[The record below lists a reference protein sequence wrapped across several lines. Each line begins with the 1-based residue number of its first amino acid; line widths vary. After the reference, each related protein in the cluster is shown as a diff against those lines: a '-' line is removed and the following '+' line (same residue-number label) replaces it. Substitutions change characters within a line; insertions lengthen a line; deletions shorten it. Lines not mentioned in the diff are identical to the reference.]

1 MNIYIPNLGM
11 LLRIILWNFRILGK
25 FRPQMFQFY
34 QYFTIGNLNNNNY
47 NNEMII
53 IIKFKYMNIKLVL
66 YCECYF
72 TGILELQREQFVS
85 SRGVYHFS
93 GKNSILPRGGRKV
106 FIFEI

>member
-1 MNIYIPNLGM
+1 
-11 LLRIILWNFRILGK
+11 
-25 FRPQMFQFY
+25 MFQFY

-72 TGILELQREQFVS
+72 TGILEL
-85 SRGVYHFS
+85 
-93 GKNSILPRGGRKV
+93 
-106 FIFEI
+106 